1 MNKTKHISHESKSAS
16 PSGKLDGSSHS
27 SKSSSPSGKLDGDID
42 ATLVSILEEVSD
54 PEIPVLSIMDMG
66 IVRSAVIENGMVKV
80 QITPTYSGCPAMDV
94 IGDDIKIALKEAGYN
109 SEIELILSPA
119 WTTDWITPRG
129 RKALEKYGIAAPLS
143 AEADK
148 YALLGNKKIV
158 KCTNCGS
165 KNTRLVSQFG
175 STACKAQFQCNDCQ
189 EPFDYFKCLK

>member
-1 MNKTKHISHESKSAS
+1 MTTTKQN
-16 PSGKLDGSSHS
+16 
-27 SKSSSPSGKLDGDID
+27 ID
-42 ATLVSILEEVSD
+42 KIFVPILEKVSD

-66 IVRSAVIENGMVKV
+66 VVRSAIIINNIVKV
-80 QITPTYSGCPAMDV
+80 EITPTYSGCPAMDV
-94 IGDDIKIALKEAGYN
+94 IGDDIKTALKEAGYE
-109 SEIELILSPA
+109 SEIDLILHPA

-129 RKALEKYGIAAPLS
+129 RKALEDYGIAAPLN

-148 YALLGNKKIV
+148 DVLLNEKRLV

-165 KNTRLVSQFG
+165 QNTKLVSQFG